1 MKIKFSNFTPQE
13 NLISILPSIVAGI
26 LVLLATVVTS
36 LLFFSPQ
43 TPLIKNFIIAFG
55 IAGSLYLA
63 FYYVIFSTSVNK
75 SRFTWLNVIVSGAT
89 LSALTFFIPEE
100 LDHLLYTLVFIASL
114 ATSLTSTRLPAYSLI
129 LGFSIIYTSSRL
141 GAELERYDWVIHA
154 SQITASLMVIET
166 IQQLK
171 KIARE
176 QINKLEIINEL
187 SKQIVSTLDTKQVFT
202 LLNAAF
208 QNALDAD
215 SYFIGIVEG
224 DEVRLELLYD
234 DGEYF
239 HDVKLPRRGTF
250 SGWVIDHQRELFL
263 PDLRQNIQLEGVE
276 IVLVGQG
283 KTSLSWVGVPMRGTY
298 VDGLMAIAA
307 YYPNA
312 FDRGDVELLFTI
324 AQRAALALDNAHH
337 HAIAEEQG
345 RLDSLTHVYNHGY
358 FLRMLNKQ
366 AGECLANNQPLSLIM
381 LDIDFFKQYN
391 DTFGHLIGDEVLVS
405 LCKTIRMHI
414 KSTDAVGR
422 WGGEEFVI
430 FLPNTNGTQA
440 TQIAQRIRESL
451 AAHKIQ
457 SNDHINLPIP
467 TVSMGIA
474 VFPIETNETTK
485 LIDLADNR
493 LYIAKERG
501 RDQIEPV
508 AAFWENL
515 EKKQSTS

>member
-1 MKIKFSNFTPQE
+1 
-13 NLISILPSIVAGI
+13 VAGI

-43 TPLIKNFIIAFG
+43 NHLIKNFIIAFG

-63 FYYVIFSTSVNK
+63 FYYVIFTTSVNK
-75 SRFTWLNVIVSGAT
+75 PRFTWLNVIVSGAT
-89 LSALTFFIPEE
+89 LSFLTFLIPEE
-100 LDHLLYTLVFIASL
+100 LDLLLYTLVFIASPP
-114 ATSLTSTRLPAYSLI
+114 SLTSTRLPAYSLI
-129 LGFSIIYTSSRL
+129 LAFNHLHQLTL
-141 GAELERYDWVIHA
+141 APMERYDWVIHA

-298 VDGLMAIAA
+298 VDGLMAIAPITRMPLTA
-307 YYPNA
+307 ATLNYSLPSHNVPHLHWTMPIIMPSQKN
-312 FDRGDVELLFTI
+312 RDVSTASPTFTI
-324 AQRAALALDNAHH
+324 
-337 HAIAEEQG
+337 
-345 RLDSLTHVYNHGY
+345 T
-358 FLRMLNKQ
+358 
-366 AGECLANNQPLSLIM
+366 
-381 LDIDFFKQYN
+381 DIFS
-391 DTFGHLIGDEVLVS
+391 G
-405 LCKTIRMHI
+405 C
-414 KSTDAVGR
+414 
-422 WGGEEFVI
+422 
-430 FLPNTNGTQA
+430 
-440 TQIAQRIRESL
+440 
-451 AAHKIQ
+451 
-457 SNDHINLPIP
+457 
-467 TVSMGIA
+467 
-474 VFPIETNETTK
+474 
-485 LIDLADNR
+485 
-493 LYIAKERG
+493 
-501 RDQIEPV
+501 
-508 AAFWENL
+508 
-515 EKKQSTS
+515 